1 MSHVLMCIYIYS
13 DLEIILMYN
22 IYIERFILNNN
33 KNKKDEE

>member
-13 DLEIILMYN
+13 DFILIYN

-33 KNKKDEE
+33 KNKKNEE